1 MCSFGDRAPGLVFFF
16 QAEDGIRDLTVTGVQ
31 TCALPISAAASR
43 LLTPGDEK
51 RELLE
56 ATGVGR
62 VALLPFTAELARMG
76 PEEFTRDVL
85 LERFGVRRLVV
96 GYDHGFG
103 RGRSGDV
110 DLLRRLGAGAGFE
123 VDSVAAVRDGGQPVS
138 STLIRAA
145 VAHGDLAEAERWL
158 AGHTACAAGWSG
170 EPGAV
175 ARSGSR

>member
-1 MCSFGDRAPGLVFFF
+1 HQAVLAQLVRCAREQGLDSVAITF
-16 QAEDGIRDLTVTGVQ
+16 EPHPLDVVN
-31 TCALPISAAASR
+31 PAAAPR

-56 ATGVGR
+56 ETGVGR

-145 VAHGDLAEAERWL
+145 VAHGALAEAKRWL
-158 AGHTACAAGWSG
+158 GRPYGVRG
-170 EPGAV
+170 RV
-175 ARSGSR
+175 